1 MKHVRTEQQQ
11 EANSA
16 AAQGERLPMC
26 LRTIKLDLQR
36 GVALDSHI
44 MVRMYIIFWV
54 SGDSLVCQK
63 RLRDSHFKLWLVED
77 AVQKK
82 LLQPLQQLLRMKVI
96 FQELLLF
103 YPTLHASFYSSDLY
117 IKLGKCCRPI
127 FITFVFLFYF
137 NFYCVCIIPA
147 VLIKVTWS
155 GNDVEN
161 CLMIDVSLHLYFK
174 LVMLSTSELSWPQWL
189 QPVHSSCQHWHK
201 SCGNTKEESKNEGGG
216 GVGGG
221 ETNLWST

>member
-44 MVRMYIIFWV
+44 MVRMYIIIWV
-54 SGDSLVCQK
+54 SGDSLMCQK

-82 LLQPLQQLLRMKVI
+82 TTNPTTPATAMYKSHFLRVVVLVLNI
-96 FQELLLF
+96 
-103 YPTLHASFYSSDLY
+103 TCIIYSSDLY
-117 IKLGKCCRPI
+117 IKLAKCCRPI
-127 FITFVFLFYF
+127 SITFVFLFLFQFLLRMY
-137 NFYCVCIIPA
+137 YSCC
-147 VLIKVTWS
+147 LINVTWS

-161 CLMIDVSLHLYFK
+161 CFMIDVSLHLYFN
-174 LVMLSTSELSWPQWL
+174 LVMLSTSELSWLQWL
-189 QPVHSSCQHWHK
+189 QPVHSSCQDSLAQVLRK
-201 SCGNTKEESKNEGGG
+201 Y
-216 GVGGG
+216 
-221 ETNLWST
+221 

>member
-16 AAQGERLPMC
+16 DAQGERLPMC
-26 LRTIKLDLQR
+26 LRTIQLDLQR

-44 MVRMYIIFWV
+44 MVRMYIIFRV
-54 SGDSLVCQK
+54 SGDSLMCQK

-82 LLQPLQQLLRMKVI
+82 TT
-96 FQELLLF
+96 
-103 YPTLHASFYSSDLY
+103 PTTTYKSHFSRVVALVPNITCIIYSSDLY
-117 IKLGKCCRPI
+117 IKLAKCCRPI
-127 FITFVFLFYF
+127 SIPFVFLFYF

-147 VLIKVTWS
+147 VLINVAWS

-161 CLMIDVSLHLYFK
+161 CFMTDVSLHLYFK

-189 QPVHSSCQHWHK
+189 QPVHSSCQHSLAQVLQK
-201 SCGNTKEESKNEGGG
+201 Y
-216 GVGGG
+216 
-221 ETNLWST
+221 